1 MADYLKQD
9 DTKLDDPP
17 QILQWFARL
26 IVGLIGLFLAV
37 VLTLLSG
44 TKEGENIAS
53 MSASYWT
60 DSRDIF
66 VGCLFVVG
74 FYLMIL
80 LPTERPEE
88 NKEKE

>member
-1 MADYLKQD
+1 MADYLTQD
-9 DTKLDDPP
+9 DTKLDETP
-17 QILQWFARL
+17 QILQWSARL

-44 TKEGENIAS
+44 TKEGDNIPS

-60 DSRDIF
+60 DSGDIF